1 MAKTEKTLEQLQ
13 EELAQAQKAFEIAKK
28 LAEQKE
34 KEEAERKRAELAK
47 VKETRKKEVDDAV
60 AHAFELLNAYTKDYG
75 SYNYEEGD
83 HIKDFSI
90 VFGRNP
96 FRLFL

>member
-13 EELAQAQKAFEIAKK
+13 EEFEQAKKALETAKK
-28 LAEQKE
+28 LDEQKR
-34 KEEAERKRAELAK
+34 EAAAELKRLELAK

>member
-28 LAEQKE
+28 LTEQKE
-34 KEEAERKRAELAK
+34 KEEAERKRAKLAK
-47 VKETRKKEVDDAV
+47 VKENRKKEVDDAIT
-60 AHAFELLNAYTKDYG
+60 HAFELLNAYTEDYG

-83 HIKDFSI
+83 RIKDFSI

-96 FRLFL
+96 FRLFF

>member
-13 EELAQAQKAFEIAKK
+13 EELVKAQKAYDDAKK
-28 LAEQKE
+28 LDEQKRAAA
-34 KEEAERKRAELAK
+34 AELKRLELAK
-47 VKETRKKEVDDAV
+47 VKETRKKEVDDAI
-60 AHAFELLNAYTKDYG
+60 AHAFELLSAYTEDYG
-75 SYNYEEGD
+75 SYNYEESD